1 MKYLDLRYSCSIE
14 RPMTATAQP
23 ISGELFRPDHEAEDH
38 SRLLDLARE
47 QSRVEQV
54 LSEMQEQVLAQRRAR
69 ADARLWTG
77 QEI

>member
-1 MKYLDLRYSCSIE
+1 MKVVTISTWDIVP
-14 RPMTATAQP
+14 PMTATAQP

-54 LSEMQEQVLAQRRAR
+54 LAQMQADVLRQRRAQR
-69 ADARLWTG
+69 EPGVWVGAG
-77 QEI
+77 I